1 MRGDVPD
8 GGEVSGSV
16 HEHHID
22 QIYRTVRT
30 GFRSLATFG
39 SVWAFTDALTVL
51 AGQDTNVALSAILSF
66 VGRVDVFLSFS
77 LTAVCVI
84 WALGERK
91 LRQRAIQRLEQ
102 RPRDLERMIDPQRST
117 SGLTK
122 TGETHPED
130 KD

>member
-1 MRGDVPD
+1 MPLETPDRG
-8 GGEVSGSV
+8 EASGSV
-16 HEHHID
+16 RDHHID

-30 GFRSLATFG
+30 GIRSLTAFG
-39 SVWAFTDALTVL
+39 SVWVFTDGVTVL
-51 AGQDTNVALSAILSF
+51 AGENTNVALKAVLSF
-66 VGRVDVFLSFS
+66 VGRVEVFLSFS

-91 LRQRAIQRLEQ
+91 LRQRAIERLEE
-102 RPRDLERMIDPQRST
+102 RPRELERMIDPQRSS